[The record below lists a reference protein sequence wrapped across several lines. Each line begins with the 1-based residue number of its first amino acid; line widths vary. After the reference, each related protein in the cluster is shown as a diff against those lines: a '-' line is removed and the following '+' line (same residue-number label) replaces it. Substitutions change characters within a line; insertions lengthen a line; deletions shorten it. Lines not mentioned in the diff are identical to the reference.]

1 MSDKRR
7 GSERSREISAIKK
20 QGRNRRGRGV
30 PLPGLWACRTAAGL
44 TQRELAMLVGTSQG
58 TITSLEHM
66 SRGAKASPSTF
77 PFYLSSCKTAR
88 EDHQGGES
96 SQNVDAPRGRG
107 NRGEP

>member
-66 SRGAKASPSTF
+66 SRGAKASPST
-77 PFYLSSCKTAR
+77 YLAAKRHAKITKGAS
-88 EDHQGGES
+88 
-96 SQNVDAPRGRG
+96 PRRTWTLPAVEGIG
-107 NRGEP
+107 VSHDG